1 MLTELLVDI
10 VSGVEELMTLLSKVE
25 SVTEVLTELL
35 VDVVSG
41 VEELMKLLSKVE
53 SVTEVLVAL
62 FVVASDVGELV
73 ALLLAETDADCDELV
88 EVLVAKVEVE
98 ARLEELTASRH
109 CPSRPAGT
117 ASRPLPMAISSE
129 PQSLALAK

>member
-1 MLTELLVDI
+1 M
-10 VSGVEELMTLLSKVE
+10 
-25 SVTEVLTELL
+25 LTELL

-41 VEELMKLLSKVE
+41 VEELMRLLSKVE
-53 SVTEVLVAL
+53 SVTEVLVEL
-62 FVVASDVGELV
+62 FVVASDVGELM
-73 ALLLAETDADCDELV
+73 ALLLAETDADSDELV
-88 EVLVAKVEVE
+88 EVLVAKVKVE
-98 ARLEELTASRH
+98 ARLEELAASRH